1 MSDEHRQKKQ
11 TSKTDYCTAL
21 SSLSPSHHP
30 DSYTFWPD
38 LRGKKTSGENEHI
51 VSSRTESRKPNTA
64 GTVQAEETGSGSSVS
79 DRAKDRAESAD
90 PGSSDKKESPG
101 TSGTSGTD
109 SSSGTDIPHV
119 ITESDEACILFRE
132 RGFNRGGQLV
142 RSDQLP
148 AF

>member
-51 VSSRTESRKPNTA
+51 VSSRTES
-64 GTVQAEETGSGSSVS
+64 
-79 DRAKDRAESAD
+79 AD
-90 PGSSDKKESPG
+90 PGSSDKKESAG